1 MVEPT
6 KIYKAL
12 QGVRG
17 RKPVDLNALDRLL
30 VQFSLLVVEQPWIRE
45 IDINPL
51 LASGDGLI
59 ALDAR
64 VLVHG
69 KDVSPDA
76 LPRPAIRPYPTQ
88 YMTTIAL
95 RDGNTPVMIRPIR
108 PDDEPAMVRFH
119 ETLSERTVQLR
130 YFSPLK
136 LNRRVTHDRLTR
148 IVFTDYDREL
158 VMVVERLGVRPE
170 SREILGV
177 GRLSRLP
184 GRNEAEFAL
193 LISDQWQGK
202 GLGTQLLSH
211 LLAVAREERLA
222 HVSADILPDNKQMQD
237 LAKKA
242 GFTLTHDDLAADVR
256 AEIQL

>member
-1 MVEPT
+1 
-6 KIYKAL
+6 
-12 QGVRG
+12 
-17 RKPVDLNALDRLL
+17 
-30 VQFSLLVVEQPWIRE
+30 
-45 IDINPL
+45 
-51 LASGDGLI
+51 
-59 ALDAR
+59 

-69 KDVSPDA
+69 KDVSPDQ

-95 RDGNTPVMIRPIR
+95 RGGRDDNTPVMIRPIR

-119 ETLSERTVQLR
+119 QTLSERTVQLR

-136 LNRRVTHDRLTR
+136 LSRRVAHDRLTR

-184 GRNEAEFAL
+184 GGNEAEFAL

-202 GLGTQLLSH
+202 GLGTQLLNH
-211 LLAVAREERLA
+211 LLMVAREEHIA

-242 GFTLTHDDLAADVR
+242 GFTLTHDPHDSSVR
-256 AEIQL
+256 AEITLSGSSASTPC